1 MEKLAAYLRTN
12 NLTQKAFAAT
22 VGVTEGAVSQWL
34 SGGNISLKRLARIQ
48 EVTGIS
54 IQELAPQVFACKSG
68 SRAIRSRSQSKPRRL
83 REPANA

>member
-1 MEKLAAYLRTN
+1 MEKLKAFLLDN
-12 NLTQKAFAAT
+12 QLTQKAFAAA

-34 SGGNISLKRLARIQ
+34 AGGNISPKRWARIQ

-54 IQELAPQVFACKSG
+54 VQDLAPQLFAGKCAA
-68 SRAIRSRSQSKPRRL
+68 RAVRNRSQSKPRRL